1 MATFSQLRAN
11 RNGNTMSLAP
21 PIVPITPWRQLIAWI
36 ADPLQML
43 VDCQRQYGDVFVLR
57 FGSLGDFV
65 VMAAPAM
72 IQAVLSQ
79 DGKVYDVGRTNG
91 LAKPLVGKHSVML
104 MDGARHQRERKLL
117 MPPFHGERLQT
128 YAQQI
133 CAAATQVVGQ
143 WSPGDIL
150 TMRSQ
155 MQRISLEVIIQIV
168 FGVRGGDRY
177 TALQPLLTEWLNLI
191 DSPLRSSILFFPQ
204 FQRDWGAWSPWGRMI
219 RIRQRIYDLLQAELD
234 ERRQSSPSQRGN
246 DILSLMM
253 AVRDEDGHPLNDAE
267 LKDEL
272 LTLLFAGHETTATSL
287 AWTLYELHR
296 QPAVHERM
304 SAELATLG
312 PNPDPMAIAALPYLN
327 AVCQETLRKYPVLP
341 VLFSRVADHA
351 TDIGGYEIPAEKR
364 ILLSLYLVHYRQGLY
379 PNPQAFQPE
388 RFLERQ
394 FGPAEYFPFGGGSRR
409 CIGAALAQ
417 LEMKLVLAMVLTQKA
432 LSLVDSAPVKVQ
444 RRGFTLAPAGG
455 VKMVVN

>member
-1 MATFSQLRAN
+1 
-11 RNGNTMSLAP
+11 MSLAP
-21 PIVPITPWRQLIAWI
+21 PIVPIAPWRQLTSWI

-43 VDCQRQYGDVFVLR
+43 VNCQRKYGDVFVLR
-57 FGSLGDFV
+57 FGSLGDCV

-79 DGKVYDVGRTNG
+79 DGKIYDVGRANG
-91 LAKPLVGKHSVML
+91 LAKPLVGEHSVML
-104 MDGARHQRERKLL
+104 MDGVRHQRERKLL

-133 CAAATQVVGQ
+133 CTAAIQVVSQ

-168 FGVRGGDRY
+168 FGVEGGDRY
-177 TALQPLLTEWLNLI
+177 TALQPLLTQWLNLI
-191 DSPLRSSILFFPQ
+191 DSPLQSSILFFPQ

-219 RIRQRIYDLLQAELD
+219 RIRQRIYALLQAELD
-234 ERRQSSPSQRGN
+234 DRRQIPPSQRGN

-253 AVRDEDGHPLNDAE
+253 AARDEEGHPLSDAE

-287 AWTLYELHR
+287 AWALYELHR
-296 QPAVHERM
+296 QPAVRERL
-304 SAELATLG
+304 STALAELG
-312 PNPDPMAIAALPYLN
+312 PDPDPMAIAALPYLN

-341 VLFSRVADHA
+341 VLFSRVADRA
-351 TDIGGYEIPAEKR
+351 TDIAGYEIPAEKR
-364 ILLSLYLVHYRQGLY
+364 ILLGLYLVHHCQVLY

-417 LEMKLVLAMVLTQKA
+417 LEIKLVLAMVLTQRPLK
-432 LSLVDSAPVKVQ
+432 LVDEVPIKVQ
-444 RRGFTLAPAGG
+444 RRGFTLAPSGG
-455 VKMVVN
+455 VRMIVQ